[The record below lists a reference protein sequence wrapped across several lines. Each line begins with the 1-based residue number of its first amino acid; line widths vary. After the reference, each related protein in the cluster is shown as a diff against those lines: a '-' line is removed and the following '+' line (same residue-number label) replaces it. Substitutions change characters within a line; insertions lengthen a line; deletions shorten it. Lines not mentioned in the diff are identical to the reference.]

1 MKKIIAI
8 LLVLG
13 LTVAAVCAEDA
24 FPTGKWLDSNWNGI
38 WEFGI
43 DSTLK
48 LWDTDGNL
56 IYNFTQDKIKDFKLT
71 PDASKGLILSFSCP
85 ETERSYQFI
94 KPLTLSADL
103 ELIVNPT
110 WTDEDYSTTIKFQ
123 R

>member
-43 DSTLK
+43 GPIRYS
-48 LWDTDGNL
+48 G
-56 IYNFTQDKIKDFKLT
+56 
-71 PDASKGLILSFSCP
+71 ILRQKRWPICP
-85 ETERSYQFI
+85 KSISNISR
-94 KPLTLSADL
+94 K
-103 ELIVNPT
+103 
-110 WTDEDYSTTIKFQ
+110 K
-123 R
+123 